1 MATRSLNADALLA
14 LERLELERSER
25 HGLRRLHGF
34 GSWTLG
40 ALVLDAA
47 MLAAG
52 AAAAQLGAGDAGI
65 LRVSPVWLVVYGG
78 LVLLFMRFRG
88 MYSWRLRVSALDDVR
103 AVVAATALASVSVL
117 TLRILFPGEV
127 DDLASQSL
135 RLLAFSAVYVAAGRV
150 ALDWALLR
158 GRRDGDLAKPTL
170 IVGAGRIG
178 RLTATRL
185 LDHPELG
192 LKPVGFID
200 KEPLDEPGLPA
211 PVLGAS
217 WDLERL
223 IEQHGVEHVV
233 ITFSTA
239 PSEVLLRELQRCEEL
254 GVSVS
259 LVPRL
264 FESVTERLTVD
275 HIGGLPLLSTR
286 RADPKGWQF
295 AVKYLVDRAVA
306 AVLLLLTL
314 PVLAVAALAVR
325 LSVGSPVLFH
335 QRRVGL
341 DGREFDMLKLR
352 TMSGTPTDGEAD
364 SDWAREQLGEQ
375 DGPIELRP
383 DRATRVGRFL
393 RALSIDELPQLF
405 NVLVGEMSLVG
416 PRPERSHYVRL
427 FEEKVYRYG
436 DRHRVKS
443 GITGWSQVN
452 GLRGKTSLSD
462 RVEWDN
468 YYIEN
473 WSLWLDVKIL
483 LMTVWAVR
491 RYFAQAE

>member
-1 MATRSLNADALLA
+1 MATRSLNADALPA
-14 LERLELERSER
+14 LESLELERSEEL
-25 HGLRRLHGF
+25 GLRRLHGLV
-34 GSWTLG
+34 SWGVL
-40 ALVLDAA
+40 ALALDAG
-47 MLAAG
+47 MLAA
-52 AAAAQLGAGDAGI
+52 AAVAAQLGAGDAGI
-65 LRVSPVWLVVYGG
+65 LRLSPVWLAVYGG
-78 LVLLFMRFRG
+78 LVILFLRLRG
-88 MYSWRLRVSALDDVR
+88 MYKWRLRVSALDDVR

-135 RLLAFSAVYVAAGRV
+135 RLLAFSAVYVGAGRV
-150 ALDWALLR
+150 ALDWAQVR
-158 GRRDGDLAKPTL
+158 GRRDGELAKPTL
-170 IVGAGRIG
+170 IVGAGHVG

-200 KEPLDEPGLPA
+200 KEPLDAQSLPA

-233 ITFSTA
+233 VTFSTA
-239 PSEVLLRELQRCEEL
+239 PSEVLLREVQRCEEL
-254 GVSVS
+254 GVGVS

-264 FESVTERLTVD
+264 FESVTERLEVD

-286 RADPKGWQF
+286 RTNPKGWQF
-295 AVKYLVDRAVA
+295 AVKYLSDRAVA

-314 PVLAVAALAVR
+314 PVLGAAALAIR
-325 LSVGSPVLFH
+325 LTVGSPVLFR

-352 TMSGTPTDGEAD
+352 TMNGTPSDGEAD
-364 SDWAREQLGEQ
+364 ADWAHQQLG
-375 DGPIELRP
+375 GAALTVANTP
-383 DRATRVGRFL
+383 DRTTRIGRFL

-405 NVLVGEMSLVG
+405 NVLVGDMSVVG

-427 FEEKVYRYG
+427 FEESVYRYG

-491 RYFAQAE
+491 RYFSQAE

>member
-1 MATRSLNADALLA
+1 MATRSLNADALPA
-14 LERLELERSER
+14 LERLELERSESL
-25 HGLRRLHGF
+25 GLRRLHGV

-88 MYSWRLRVSALDDVR
+88 MYSWRLKVSALDDVR

-127 DDLASQSL
+127 DDLASQWL

-150 ALDWALLR
+150 TLDWALLR
-158 GRRDGDLAKPTL
+158 GRRDGELAKPTL

-264 FESVTERLTVD
+264 FERVTERLSVD

-325 LSVGSPVLFH
+325 LSVGSPVLFR

-352 TMSGTPTDGEAD
+352 TMGGTPTDGEAD

-375 DGPIELRP
+375 DRPVRLRP
-383 DRATRVGRFL
+383 ERATRVGRFL

>member
-1 MATRSLNADALLA
+1 MATRSLNADALPV
-14 LERLELERSER
+14 LEPIELERSER
-25 HGLRRLHGF
+25 LGLRRLHGI

-40 ALVLDAA
+40 ALVLDAG
-47 MLAAG
+47 MLAAA

-65 LRVSPVWLVVYGG
+65 LRISPVWLVVYGV

-135 RLLAFSAVYVAAGRV
+135 RLLAFSAVYVGAGRV
-150 ALDWALLR
+150 AFDWALLR
-158 GRRDGDLAKPTL
+158 GRRDGELAKPTL

-223 IEQHGVEHVV
+223 IEQYAIEHVV

-239 PSEVLLRELQRCEEL
+239 PSEVLLRELQRCEDL

-264 FESVTERLTVD
+264 FERVTERLTVD

-286 RADPKGWQF
+286 QADPKGWQF
-295 AVKYLVDRAVA
+295 AVKYLTDRAVA
-306 AVLLLLTL
+306 AALLLLTL
-314 PVLAVAALAVR
+314 PVLGVAALAVR
-325 LSVGSPVLFH
+325 LSIGSPVLFR

-364 SDWAREQLGEQ
+364 SDWAREQLGEHA
-375 DGPIELRP
+375 GPIELRP

-427 FEEKVYRYG
+427 FEDKVYRYG

-473 WSLWLDVKIL
+473 WSLWLDIKIL